1 MSPTGADVTVTPM
14 ATITTRSRPSSR
26 PESIDSS
33 DGTAGRASTGNR
45 RSRARTAGECTRPD
59 ASSLPSCME
68 AHRQELRRHC
78 QRMLGSGFEA
88 EDAVQETL
96 VRAWRA
102 YGEFDGRS
110 SLRHWLFRIATNVCF
125 SMLRGPQ
132 RRARPMDMT
141 ATANG
146 AAEMAFDVRAAS
158 AQAHASANVDAE
170 DPADLVASRDAVRRA
185 LVVALRALP
194 PRQRAALI
202 LQDVLR
208 WRASEVAE
216 LLESTEV
223 SVRSALQRARTALA
237 APTRATTAEPD
248 DDAGRRLLAGYVD
261 AFEHT
266 DVTAIAALLRF
277 DHLTHEHSD
286 RATAAA

>member
-1 MSPTGADVTVTPM
+1 
-14 ATITTRSRPSSR
+14 
-26 PESIDSS
+26 
-33 DGTAGRASTGNR
+33 
-45 RSRARTAGECTRPD
+45 
-59 ASSLPSCME
+59 ME
-68 AHRQELRRHC
+68 AHRQELHRHC

-110 SLRHWLFRIATNVCF
+110 SLRHWLFRIATNVCL

-132 RRARPMDMT
+132 RRARPMDM
-141 ATANG
+141 ASPANQAV
-146 AAEMAFDVRAAS
+146 AAEATIDLRPVA
-158 AQAHASANVDAE
+158 VDAG

-185 LVVALRALP
+185 LVVALQALP

-237 APTRATTAEPD
+237 AHTPATTPEPD
-248 DDAGRRLLAGYVD
+248 YDTQRSLLTSYVD

-266 DVTAIAALLRF
+266 DVKALAAQLRF
-277 DHLTHEHSD
+277 DHLTHEHSTHSTHA

>member
-14 ATITTRSRPSSR
+14 ATITTRSRPSTRPDSTAGR
-26 PESIDSS
+26 PES
-33 DGTAGRASTGNR
+33 TARQGNISSTGSR
-45 RSRARTAGECTRPD
+45 RSRSRTAGACARPD
-59 ASSLPSCME
+59 ASSLPTCME

-110 SLRHWLFRIATNVCF
+110 SLRHWLFRIATNVCL

-141 ATANG
+141 SASASTG
-146 AAEMAFDVRAAS
+146 VAEMTMDVRPTP
-158 AQAHASANVDAE
+158 VDAE

-185 LVVALRALP
+185 LVVALHALP

-237 APTRATTAEPD
+237 AHTQATTAEPD
-248 DDAGRRLLAGYVD
+248 DDTGRRLLAGYVD

-266 DVTAIAALLRF
+266 DVKALAALLRF